1 MLDFCFKNLLMKL
14 SVDSAVSLLQ
24 VLDPPGDNLFLEFVP
39 EPSPEVIP
47 GDTDEDEFRAP
58 FVSATLTTDQTN
70 ENIVESVR
78 DEMTAYLKE
87 KLENV
92 TDNPLSFWK
101 NKGATYPTLPKY
113 ARIILGIPG
122 AATPSERVWRAS
134 G

>member
-1 MLDFCFKNLLMKL
+1 MKL

-78 DEMTAYLKE
+78 DEMTAYLK
-87 KLENV
+87 KLEKG
-92 TDNPLSFWK
+92 TDNPVSFWK
-101 NKGATYPTLPKY
+101 NKGATYPTLAKY
-113 ARIILGIPG
+113 ARIFLGIPG
-122 AATPSERVWRAS
+122 AATPSERVRSAS